1 MQGSTPWGDLP
12 DDGQQKSIEAV
23 PQSVLIGEGF
33 SPMAEGSM
41 LGGNPQFAPGQIVYL
56 QPPSGAPKVIGI
68 LVIIY
73 AAFGILTGLIDL
85 VLNISTPNLLLVF
98 SALGLAFSV
107 ATAIGGVMLTRYERR
122 GVHLLLLTILAS
134 TALGGVQVSM
144 IDEVYDDML
153 ANGELTQDDYDL
165 AMESNGL
172 IQGLGAVFLAICGGM
187 CALIVA
193 IPLMVSNNGLDES
206 KLFG

>member
-12 DDGQQKSIEAV
+12 DDGQQKST
-23 PQSVLIGEGF
+23 
-33 SPMAEGSM
+33 
-41 LGGNPQFAPGQIVYL
+41 FAPGQIVYL

-73 AAFGILTGLIDL
+73 AAFGILTGLVDL

-153 ANGELTQDDYDL
+153 ANGELTQEEYDL